1 MATTLDTHVSNP
13 RHQKVQI
20 PTKHNSLLPPKPTGQ
35 KSILRAT
42 DNTLAK
48 TQQSYN
54 LKTESTIS
62 ANSEGITEYIQ
73 NYTTSKL
80 LPDDSNP
87 TIMRNLSNL
96 KEKIYPSK
104 YVIEF
109 MDCLEKLY
117 IIKTAIQSLTI
128 DNNPMLTQVKGHLK
142 FLTKVFDTPK
152 KKKLYCGLYS
162 EFEIIINSNK
172 KFVYD

>member
-1 MATTLDTHVSNP
+1 M
-13 RHQKVQI
+13 
-20 PTKHNSLLPPKPTGQ
+20 
-35 KSILRAT
+35 LRAT

-62 ANSEGITEYIQ
+62 AKSEGITEYIQ

-87 TIMRNLSNL
+87 TIMRNLSYL
-96 KEKIYPSK
+96 KEKNYSSK

-128 DNNPMLTQVKGHLK
+128 DNNPMLRQVKAHLN
-142 FLTKVFDTPK
+142 FLTRVFDEPK
-152 KKKLYCGLYS
+152 KKKLYFGLYS